1 MTTAQALAAR
11 WNNQQIAAIHLAI
24 AALERE
30 RRRLYAA
37 GNAAYNQGIRTDV
50 VNSDGVTGEL
60 FTFAEDSHKGY
71 KEYTDAI
78 NALGD
83 MIEILQDPGAVVLRE
98 TQMELV

>member
-50 VNSDGVTGEL
+50 VNSDGVTG
-60 FTFAEDSHKGY
+60 AKASGY
-71 KEYTDAI
+71 AYLPQNRHVERKPQYF
-78 NALGD
+78 
-83 MIEILQDPGAVVLRE
+83 
-98 TQMELV
+98 